1 MTSPGQTYVISVL
14 LEPIITELGLSRSTV
29 SILYAI
35 GTVVGG
41 LALPLLGRLIDQQG
55 ARKMVLI
62 IAPIAG
68 IACIYMAAVQNMI
81 MLTIGFILL
90 RLFTHGGLTL
100 SSQNV
105 INQWWIRR
113 RGSIM
118 GISGVAWALIGFG
131 LFPPA
136 IHWLINLYGWRT
148 SFVIQ
153 GMVLLL
159 IMIPVG
165 LFLFREQPEKYGL
178 YPDGMAPSQSS
189 DGVESLEENWTVAQA
204 IRTVAFWTVTMAITI
219 NGMLVTGLFFHITSI
234 FQDNGLSAGLAASV
248 YVPIALT
255 MALVNLGGGPLA
267 DRIPARFLMSLALLL
282 MVVALFIVRYLNGT
296 PSAILYGVV
305 IGTSI
310 GLAVVVQNVIW
321 ANYFGR
327 QNLGSITSIATT
339 VLLIGTAIGP
349 IPLGF
354 ARDILG
360 SYNQARSASTSSAD
374 RRGDA
379 YLIC

>member
-1 MTSPGQTYVISVL
+1 MNTTNRFPFFYGWIILVAGTLTIIMTSPGQTYVISVL

-204 IRTVAFWTVTMAITI
+204 I
-219 NGMLVTGLFFHITSI
+219 GLFFHITSI

-339 VLLIGTAIGP
+339 VLLIAAALYRESLCGEA
-349 IPLGF
+349 
-354 ARDILG
+354 
-360 SYNQARSASTSSAD
+360 
-374 RRGDA
+374 
-379 YLIC
+379 